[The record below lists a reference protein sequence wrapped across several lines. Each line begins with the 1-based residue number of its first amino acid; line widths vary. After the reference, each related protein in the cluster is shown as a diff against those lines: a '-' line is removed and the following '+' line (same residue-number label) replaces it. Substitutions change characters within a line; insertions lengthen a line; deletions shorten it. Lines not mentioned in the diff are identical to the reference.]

1 MTIKAKPTLK
11 TIAQITGLGVSTVSR
26 SLANAPEIKQSTKDR
41 VRKVADE
48 IGYRRNRAGVRLR
61 TGKTY
66 VISLVLPTESKAIGN
81 SSNFANGLS
90 EALIGSPYHLIVTPH
105 LISED
110 PMDAIRYVVENETA
124 DAIVF
129 TNTQPMDNRARYLLD
144 RGLTFATHG
153 QTGFRDTHCYYD
165 FDNHRFCKDGVK
177 WLAKAGVD
185 SVILI
190 PPPRHMAYA
199 QDCLQGW
206 AEGIGQS
213 SCNGE
218 ILKNVTLDSSQGEI
232 AAAIT
237 SRLKNAAGTIGF
249 IATSAD
255 IGISCFEAARQ
266 AGLQIGKEIHVV
278 SKESHGI
285 VNRICPAIKTVEENF
300 QAAGKSLGTMLL
312 KQLAEPSSLPQSWI
326 ETPHF

>member
-1 MTIKAKPTLK
+1 MAIQAKPTLK

-66 VISLVLPTESKAIGN
+66 VISLVLPTESKALGN
-81 SSNFANGLS
+81 SSNFASGLS

-105 LISED
+105 LTSED

-144 RGLTFATHG
+144 RGLPFATHG
-153 QTGFRDTHCYYD
+153 QPGFKDTHCFYD
-165 FDNHRFCKDGVK
+165 FENRAFFKDGVT
-177 WLAKAGVD
+177 WLANAGVD

-213 SCNGE
+213 SCSGE
-218 ILKNVTLDSSQGEI
+218 ILKDVTLDSSQEEI
-232 AAAIT
+232 AAAMT
-237 SRLKNAAGTIGF
+237 SRLKNGKETIGF

-255 IGISCFEAARQ
+255 VGISCFEAARR
-266 AGLQIGKEIHVV
+266 AGIKIGKEIHVV
-278 SKESHGI
+278 SKESHGL
-285 VNRICPAIKTVEENF
+285 VQRICPAIKTVEEDF
-300 QAAGKSLGTMLL
+300 QEAGKGLGNMLL
-312 KQLAEPSSLPQSWI
+312 KQLADPSALPQSWI
-326 ETPHF
+326 ETPRF